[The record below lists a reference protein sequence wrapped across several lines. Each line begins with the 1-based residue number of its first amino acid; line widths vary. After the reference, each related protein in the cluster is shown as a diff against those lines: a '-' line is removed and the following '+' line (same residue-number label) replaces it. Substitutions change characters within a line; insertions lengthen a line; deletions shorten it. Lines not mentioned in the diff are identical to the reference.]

1 MTQTKED
8 LVESFPSMETAV
20 FKRKIYGV
28 CVMYGMTNYKI
39 LKEKM
44 HIDMFPVDKY
54 YTIDDKKNESST
66 NKKKVSKANIPTK
79 RTPVKI
85 NNKKENKKENND
97 ETTDEPA
104 DEPAD
109 EPSDELADETDNFI
123 KSEPAKKK
131 SKSFPL
137 VFNKNAK
144 TYIDFIISRFLWEL
158 FSIDSSNE
166 WPKNMEDMELYALKH
181 VKENFAKCNI
191 TELIIHSVKV
201 FKPSNVISESYGL
214 DKELRTKF
222 DEYLDNANVSNFA
235 SIFITDFL
243 KLLTIFFS
251 NNFWLEKSQTVNVKY
266 FHNILRYIELAI
278 PSSCTTISS
287 GLLSEMELYDTIINV
302 NKTDVKKGTKSAK
315 NKNAK
320 AEEETDDEADTE
332 VSKKKA
338 VIKTKDTEVSKKK
351 DVVIKSKDTESAKKK
366 EAIIKS
372 KDTEPSKKKDT
383 EPSKKKD
390 AVIKSKD
397 IEPAKK
403 KESVIK
409 KKDIEP
415 SKKKDIE
422 PEDNDEA
429 DEDNEGDFN
438 NYEDE

>member
-8 LVESFPSMETAV
+8 LVESFSSLETAV

-28 CVMYGMTNYKI
+28 CVMYGMANYKI

-44 HIDMFPVDKY
+44 HIDMFPSDNY
-54 YTIDDKKNESST
+54 YTIDDQKNELTT

-97 ETTDEPA
+97 EHTDEITDEITDEPVDEIT
-104 DEPAD
+104 DEPV
-109 EPSDELADETDNFI
+109 DETDNYI
-123 KSEPAKKK
+123 KPEPSKKK

-144 TYIDFIISRFLWEL
+144 IYIDFIISRFLWEL

-166 WPKNMEDMELYALKH
+166 WPKNIEDMELYALKH

-201 FKPSNVISESYGL
+201 FKPSNVISDSYGL

-266 FHNILRYIELAI
+266 FQNILRYIELVI

-287 GLLSEMELYDTIINV
+287 GLLSEMELYDTIV
-302 NKTDVKKGTKSAK
+302 QEEKTDVKKAPKLQK
-315 NKNAK
+315 
-320 AEEETDDEADTE
+320 
-332 VSKKKA
+332 
-338 VIKTKDTEVSKKK
+338 IKMLRQTQIQKQKQKQT
-351 DVVIKSKDTESAKKK
+351 
-366 EAIIKS
+366 
-372 KDTEPSKKKDT
+372 
-383 EPSKKKD
+383 
-390 AVIKSKD
+390 
-397 IEPAKK
+397 
-403 KESVIK
+403 
-409 KKDIEP
+409 
-415 SKKKDIE
+415 
-422 PEDNDEA
+422 
-429 DEDNEGDFN
+429 
-438 NYEDE
+438 